1 VTARQTDWSDGPGT
15 EGPVLDWEARSAH
28 DPRQMGPWVPVAPG
42 PGCPGLLSGA
52 RYLQYRVLL
61 DSASDV
67 ISPTVDEIRFSWE
80 PRVLPAPRRGAGRV
94 TP

>member
-1 VTARQTDWSDGPGT
+1 MIQQRFFNSPTWATDVTARQTDWSDGPGA

-61 DSASDV
+61 KKVKKEKGARHA
-67 ISPTVDEIRFSWE
+67 I
-80 PRVLPAPRRGAGRV
+80 PRHSS
-94 TP
+94 